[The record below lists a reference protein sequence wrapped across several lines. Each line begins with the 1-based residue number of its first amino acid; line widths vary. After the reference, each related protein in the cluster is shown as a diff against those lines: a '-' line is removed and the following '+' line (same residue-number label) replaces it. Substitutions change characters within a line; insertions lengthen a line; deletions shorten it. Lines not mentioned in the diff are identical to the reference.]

1 MSEVN
6 FMKLKFSEEIER
18 KHERSWVDFCYIE
31 DMKKIIS
38 QQLEDGLTKLRLDR
52 LALRQ
57 VVQAVLNMKQAGDG
71 VANKVVATVAQIFAD
86 EDNPRLKRVREME
99 LWFPKLKY

>member
-1 MSEVN
+1 
-6 FMKLKFSEEIER
+6 MKLELSEEIEK
-18 KHERSWVDFCYIE
+18 KHKRSWVDFCYIE
-31 DMKKIIS
+31 DMKTIVS

-52 LALRQ
+52 LALSQ
-57 VVQAVLNMKQAGDG
+57 VIQVVLNMKQAGDC

-86 EDNPRLKRVREME
+86 EDNPRFKRVREME